1 MAWSDRE
8 RVVSE
13 VRDEMDTEA
22 GAARKPERPEGTRGQ
37 HQRVDDPNVAV
48 SDSVPVAGHSR
59 MAYLP
64 GIYGAFLLILLTLG
78 GVYVLVRLQFLII
91 LLFMSVLV
99 ACGIAGP
106 VRRLER
112 IGLSRAPAILVVYA
126 VIGAVL
132 AGIGWYALP
141 RLVGQAA
148 AVAQDLPEQVV
159 QAQRLRNRLLD
170 LQSDYPILGDLDA
183 RLLAFAES
191 AGTSAT
197 ATLLELP
204 GAVATAFFAITS
216 ILTIAFLLL
225 MTWRDLRATLLSLFH
240 PTHRATTEAVLAEIG
255 DRLGAYLRSKVII
268 MVIVGVWTYAS
279 LALLGSPYAVLAAIF
294 AGTMEALPRIGPWFG
309 RAAIVLAALP
319 LGWRAVA
326 IAVVA
331 HVVIENIK
339 GYGLSPL
346 IEGSQVD
353 IHPLTAIIAVIAGGL
368 LLGWI
373 GALVAVPAAAIIQVI
388 VEDVLIPWRRRR
400 LAAAEPALN
409 RDGDPRPDLDIA

>member
-1 MAWSDRE
+1 MSDGE
-8 RVVSE
+8 RVESK
-13 VRDEMDTEA
+13 VRRVQPDRTQGQLQRA
-22 GAARKPERPEGTRGQ
+22 G
-37 HQRVDDPNVAV
+37 HDIDPNAVASAAPVAV
-48 SDSVPVAGHSR
+48 PNR
-59 MAYLP
+59 LAYMP
-64 GIYGAFLLILLTLG
+64 SIYGALLLILLTLG
-78 GVYVLVRLQFLII
+78 GVYLMVRLQFLII

-106 VRRLER
+106 VRRLEQR
-112 IGLSRAPAILVVYA
+112 GLSRAPAILVVYA

-159 QAQRLRNRLLD
+159 QAQRVRNRLLAM
-170 LQSDYPILGDLDA
+170 QADYPILGDLDA

-191 AGTSAT
+191 AGASAT
-197 ATLLELP
+197 TSLLALP
-204 GAVATAFFAITS
+204 GVVARSVFAITS

-225 MTWRDLRATLLSLFH
+225 MTWRDLRVTLLSLFH
-240 PTHRATTEAVLAEIG
+240 PTHRATTEGVLAEIG

-268 MVIVGVWTYAS
+268 MVIIGVWTYAS

-294 AGTMEALPRIGPWFG
+294 AGTMEALPRIGPWIG

-368 LLGWI
+368 LLGWV
-373 GALVAVPAAAIIQVI
+373 GALVAVPAAAIVQVI

-400 LAAAEPALN
+400 LAPAEVAFSS
-409 RDGDPRPDLDIA
+409 DPDLDPT